1 MNGITLDQY
10 WMGRDKAFAKELT
23 DEVRKNATVTVERAN
38 RLLLAF
44 FSALPKSAPRSVNSG
59 WRPAAVNA
67 GIRNAAAKSKHMT
80 GQAVDLSDDD
90 GRLDEFC
97 MSPAGQKAMA
107 DIGLW
112 LEHPSATPRWC
123 HVQTVPPRSG
133 NRVFHP

>member
-1 MNGITLDQY
+1 MKGITLEQY
-10 WMGRDKAFAKELT
+10 WMGRDKAYAKDLT
-23 DEVRKNATVTVERAN
+23 DDIRKNAALTVERAN
-38 RLLLAF
+38 HLLMLF
-44 FSALPKSAPRSVNSG
+44 FTANPKAAPRAVNSG

-67 GIRNAAAKSKHMT
+67 GIKNAATKSKHMT

-90 GRLDEFC
+90 GKLDEWC
-97 MSPAGQKAMA
+97 MTPAGQKALA

-112 LEHPSATPRWC
+112 LEHPSATARWC